1 MLTAVSVNHKMKIYP
16 VFTIK
21 FHTQQGIQR
30 LYEEGVDVEDDEG
43 VGEEAVEEEEDEE
56 KEKEEA
62 DGTQTKDLL
71 LSERRSRRLKS
82 EVNRV

>member
-1 MLTAVSVNHKMKIYP
+1 M
-16 VFTIK
+16 
-21 FHTQQGIQR
+21 
-30 LYEEGVDVEDDEG
+30 
-43 VGEEAVEEEEDEE
+43 EEEEDEE

-82 EVNRV
+82 EVNRM